1 MENPLQNIFF
11 SYFFRIDS
19 YFELFYASTYIKC
32 ESQSSFSNKNS
43 KIFEFFS
50 ELIMAVENDEIDVP
64 EEAKNS
70 LEVTPKLAEAFPEAI
85 TLSEALNCRICRSH
99 IKTPMLTKCKT
110 LFKRERSSTRF

>member
-1 MENPLQNIFF
+1 
-11 SYFFRIDS
+11 
-19 YFELFYASTYIKC
+19 
-32 ESQSSFSNKNS
+32 
-43 KIFEFFS
+43 
-50 ELIMAVENDEIDVP
+50 MAVENDEIDVP

-110 LFKRERSSTRF
+110 LFLRASVAQRASRYLNFFRSSRNHLTSNKF